1 MDENKLAKSVQHVM
15 VVFLFLFIALI
26 SYIAYF
32 QLFRGPKIAEDS
44 GNVRIIA
51 AKNEVIRGTIYDR
64 NGTALT
70 ETTKV
75 NDLTQ
80 DRKYLYGELLVHPL
94 GYYDQIYGISG
105 LESEYDNELSK
116 SSFIG
121 NSYRTFLNSMDFTGL
136 FNDIKDDLINEKKLN
151 LSENFKTFVDK
162 IKVKNEKEENEAKT
176 GNSIVTTLDLE
187 LQKVA
192 SDALGDNKGAVVAIN
207 PKTGEILAMVSK
219 PSFDPNNLEVA
230 LQSAYSGSA
239 DDSPLINRAI
249 DGLYPPG
256 SVFKTVTL
264 SSALENMSG
273 VANRTF
279 NDQGKITFDD
289 GTTLNNYAYQSHGAI
304 DLRYAYRVSSNVVF
318 GTLAMELGNST
329 LKQTAENYG
338 FNSVISGPGLTIT
351 ASQFPKLESYAQG
364 EIAQSGIGQ
373 GGVLSTPI
381 QMALVAATVA
391 NDGVMMQPRLVNS
404 ILDSA
409 GNTVKTM
416 ENTELKQVISSDI
429 ASTIKSYMKYL
440 VDNNLYRWP
449 AFKGT
454 NAGGKTGTADYKLS
468 DGTDAVPHAWFISAA
483 PMDDPQ
489 IAVAVIVEN
498 GESGA
503 VISAEIASYVVRKAV
518 LGY

>member
-26 SYIAYF
+26 TYIAYF
-32 QLFRGPKIAEDS
+32 QVFRGPKIAEDS
-44 GNVRIIA
+44 GNVRVLA
-51 AKNEVIRGTIYDR
+51 KKNEVLRGTIYDR

-75 NDLTQ
+75 DDLTQ
-80 DRKYLYGELLVHPL
+80 KRNYLYGELLVHPL
-94 GYYDQIYGISG
+94 GYYDEIYGESG
-105 LESEYDNELSK
+105 LEAEYDKELST
-116 SSFIG
+116 SNFIG
-121 NSYRTFLNSMDFTGL
+121 NNFRNFVSSIDFAGL
-136 FNDIKDDLINEKKLN
+136 ISDIKDDLVNEKSLN

-162 IKVKNEKEENEAKT
+162 IKTKGEEEEAKI
-176 GNSIVTTLDLE
+176 GNGVVTTLDLE
-187 LQKVA
+187 LQQVA
-192 SDALGDNKGAVVAIN
+192 SDALGTNKGAVVAIN
-207 PKTGEILAMVSK
+207 PKTGEIMAMVSK
-219 PSFDPNNLEVA
+219 PTFDPNNLAAA
-230 LQSAYSGSA
+230 LEEAYSGS
-239 DDSPLINRAI
+239 DEETPLINRAI

-264 SSALENMSG
+264 TSALENLDG

-289 GTTLNNYAYQSHGAI
+289 GSTLNNYAYQAHGAI

-318 GTLAMELGNST
+318 GSLAMELGNST
-329 LKQTAENYG
+329 LKQTAEDYG
-338 FNSVISGPGLTIT
+338 FNSVINGPGLSIT
-351 ASQFPKLESYAQG
+351 ASQFPTLESYREG

-391 NDGVMMQPRLVNS
+391 NDGVMMQPKLVNS
-404 ILDSA
+404 VLDSE
-409 GNTVKTM
+409 GNTIETI
-416 ENTELKQVISSDI
+416 ENNELKQVMSSSI
-429 ASTIKSYMKYL
+429 AGTIKSYMKYL
-440 VDNNLYRWP
+440 VDNNIYRWP
-449 AFKGT
+449 AFDGT
-454 NAGGKTGTADYKLS
+454 NAGGKTGTADYKLP
-468 DGTDAVPHAWFISAA
+468 DGTDAVPHAWFISVA
-483 PMDDPQ
+483 PIDDPE

>member
-26 SYIAYF
+26 TYIAYF
-32 QLFRGPKIAEDS
+32 QVFRGPKIAEDS
-44 GNVRIIA
+44 GNVRVLA

-64 NGTALT
+64 NGTPLT
-70 ETTKV
+70 ETTKI

-80 DRKYLYGELLVHPL
+80 DRKYLYGDLLVHPL
-94 GYYDQIYGISG
+94 GYYDEVYGMSG
-105 LESEYDNELSK
+105 LESEYDDELS
-116 SSFIG
+116 SNSFIG
-121 NSYRTFLNSMDFTGL
+121 NSYRAFLSSIDFAGL
-136 FNDIKDDLINEKKLN
+136 VSDIKEDLINEKKLN

-162 IKVKNEKEENEAKT
+162 IKVKNEEEENEAKV

-187 LQKVA
+187 LQQVA
-192 SDALGDNKGAVVAIN
+192 SDALGDNKGSVVAIN

-219 PSFDPNNLEVA
+219 PSFDPNDLGAALEA
-230 LQSAYSGSA
+230 AYSGS
-239 DDSPLINRAI
+239 DEETPFINRAI

-264 SSALENMSG
+264 SSALENIPG

-289 GTTLNNYAYQSHGAI
+289 GTTLNNDAYQSHGAI

-351 ASQFPKLESYAQG
+351 ASQFPTLESYAQG

-373 GGVLSTPI
+373 GEVLSTPI

-416 ENTELKQVISSDI
+416 EDTELKQVVSSDI

-449 AFKGT
+449 AFEGT
-454 NAGGKTGTADYKLS
+454 NAGGKTGTADYKLP

-483 PMDDPQ
+483 PIDDPE

-503 VISAEIASYVVRKAV
+503 VISAETASYVVRKAV

>member
-26 SYIAYF
+26 SYITYF
-32 QLFRGPKIAEDS
+32 QVFRGPKIAEDS
-44 GNVRIIA
+44 GNIRILA
-51 AKNEVIRGTIYDR
+51 KKNEVIRGTIYDR

-75 NDLTQ
+75 NDLSQ
-80 DRKYLYGELLVHPL
+80 DRKYIYSNLLVHPL
-94 GYYDQIYGISG
+94 GYYDEIYGISG
-105 LESEYDNELSK
+105 LELEYDDELS
-116 SSFIG
+116 SSNLIG
-121 NSYRTFLNSMDFTGL
+121 NSYRAFLSAIDFAGL
-136 FNDIKDDLINEKKLN
+136 VNDIKDDFINEKKLN
-151 LSENFKTFVDK
+151 ISENFKTFIDK
-162 IKVKNEKEENEAKT
+162 IKVKSEEENELKV
-176 GNSIVTTLDLE
+176 GNSIVTTIDLE
-187 LQKVA
+187 LQQVA
-192 SDALGDNKGAVVAIN
+192 SDALGDRKGSVVAIN

-219 PSFDPNNLEVA
+219 PSFDPNDLEGA
-230 LQSAYSGSA
+230 LKAAYSGS
-239 DDSPLINRAI
+239 DEETPLINRAI

-264 SSALENMSG
+264 SSALENIEG
-273 VANRTF
+273 VENRTF
-279 NDQGKITFDD
+279 NDQGKIIFDD
-289 GTTLNNYAYQSHGAI
+289 GDTLNNYAYQAHGAI

-329 LKQTAENYG
+329 LKQTTENYG
-338 FNSVISGPGLTIT
+338 FNSVITGPGLSIT
-351 ASQFPKLESYAQG
+351 ASQFPTLESYAQG

-404 ILDSA
+404 ILDSS
-409 GNTVKTM
+409 GNTIKKM
-416 ENTELKQVISSDI
+416 EDTKLKQVTSSDI
-429 ASTIKSYMKYL
+429 ASTIKNYMKYL
-440 VDNNLYRWP
+440 VDNNIYRWP
-449 AFKGT
+449 AFGGT
-454 NAGGKTGTADYKLS
+454 NAGGKTGTADYKLA
-468 DGTDAVPHAWFISAA
+468 DGTDAIPHAWFISAA
-483 PMDDPQ
+483 PMDNPE

-503 VISAEIASYVVRKAV
+503 GISAEIASLVVRKAV